1 MRDGDKTMTESSSIE
16 AKTEIPIPAT
26 AQPGEPVARTRFDW
40 LLDNPIIIR
49 QSRVR
54 LKRSSLISWVAMLAL
69 LAMGHM
75 WLEFQMQTQRYDRSA
90 GYVLVGMFFFL
101 LVIGSQQTG
110 MLVSS
115 TRSSGMLDFHRLS
128 PQSPSSLYAGFLFGG
143 PLREYVIFAVGS
155 ILFLVACAF
164 YGTYLP
170 GAVAILITILVL
182 VLLFHGLSIVSAM
195 LVRVATNNT
204 AKGAG
209 AAWGVI
215 VSMMFLGP
223 MMSGAM
229 AVDRQASD
237 PFSFRYFGLNLPWYV
252 VLILLGSVAAAFFA
266 IAGIRRLKDDIRPSL
281 SKKQAIVAYGLGII
295 AGLGFLTSPSD
306 TFDSTARGVALL
318 FICGFWLILSFLL
331 IPTTAPERVAYI
343 GGLRRS
349 LRLGQR
355 RSGPLTDRAVNRV
368 AIAAMAGLLAAG
380 IAIASLFMAS
390 SEEDAFNFP
399 GASSATVVLVLIEFG
414 LAMQYFRLR
423 LGKHAGGAMM
433 FFIFVMWI
441 LPIIIGIS
449 IFSFGISANIESAG
463 YIAMSFSPFPG
474 VLLGSGIIDE
484 ALIDGDSCQ
493 LAALVPTLSAVFI
506 FNMLI
511 TNLQKRIDKRIVPDY
526 VEKDADPFAW
536 LDHAT
541 PRDLVSGS
549 KKFRAKKAVENGK
562 PDGA

>member
-26 AQPGEPVARTRFDW
+26 AQPGEPAARTRFDW
-40 LLDNPIIIR
+40 LLDNPIIIK
-49 QSRVR
+49 QIRVR

-75 WLEFQMQTQRYDRSA
+75 WLEFQVGTQRYDRTA
-90 GYVLVGMFFFL
+90 GYILGGMIFFL
-101 LVIGSQQTG
+101 MIVGSQQTG

-128 PQSPSSLYAGFLFGG
+128 PQSPISMFIGFLLGG
-143 PLREYVIFAVGS
+143 PIREYLIFGVGS
-155 ILFLVACAF
+155 VLFLVACSF
-164 YGTYLP
+164 YGTNIV
-170 GAVAILITILVL
+170 GAIAIAFSILVI

-195 LVRVATNNT
+195 LGRVSTNSA

-215 VSMMFLGP
+215 VSVMMMGP
-223 MMSGAM
+223 LFSSAM
-229 AVDRQASD
+229 AIDRQASE
-237 PFSFRYFGLNLPWYV
+237 PFTLLYFGFDLPWF
-252 VLILLGSVAAAFFA
+252 LLLSGLGAVAFGFFA
-266 IAGIRRLKDDIRPSL
+266 IAGVRRLKDDIRPSL
-281 SKKQAIVAYGLGII
+281 SKKQAIFAYGVVIV
-295 AGLGFLTSPSD
+295 AGLGFLSTPMGASDPTS
-306 TFDSTARGVALL
+306 RGIGLL
-318 FICGFWLILSFLL
+318 LICVVWVLFSFIL
-331 IPTTAPERVAYI
+331 IPTTAPERVAYV

-355 RSGPLTDRAVNRV
+355 RSGPLTDRAVNRI
-368 AIAAMAGLLAAG
+368 AIAAMAGLLAVGVG
-380 IAIASLFMAS
+380 IASFVS
-390 SEEDAFNFP
+390 STGDEAAFVLP
-399 GASSATVVLVLIEFG
+399 GASSATIVLVLIEFG

-423 LGKHAGGAMM
+423 LGKHAIGA
-433 FFIFVMWI
+433 FTGFLFTMWV
-441 LPIIIGIS
+441 LPIIVGIS
-449 IFSFGISANIESAG
+449 IFSLGISEQFEHAG
-463 YIAMSFSPFPG
+463 YIAMSVSPFPG
-474 VLLGSGIIDE
+474 VLLGSGVIDE
-484 ALIDGDSCQ
+484 ARIDSESCR
-493 LAALVPTLSAVFI
+493 LAALVPTLAAVFI

-549 KKFRAKKAVENGK
+549 KKFRAKKAVENGN